1 METTLLYI
9 LHWILLDS
17 AEECS
22 ENYVDPSNPFFYLF
36 PIPTMTVNYLNFSV
50 LYNLNI
56 NCENDYSL
64 PSIQLFVYLFAP
76 LFNHLK
82 DIDFK
87 TNLRLENGLKI
98 WSAMYE
104 CRHPEASCFTAHC
117 RVKSRIYW
125 SQSFKSAKHHMLPDD
140 VFVGGSK
147 FTLKVIHKTCCIY
160 FCSIMYSLI
169 VYLYNIILNYL
180 LYI

>member
-1 METTLLYI
+1 MKLI
-9 LHWILLDS
+9 
-17 AEECS
+17 
-22 ENYVDPSNPFFYLF
+22 
-36 PIPTMTVNYLNFSV
+36 FS
-50 LYNLNI
+50 
-56 NCENDYSL
+56 SF
-64 PSIQLFVYLFAP
+64 QLFIYLFAP

-117 RVKSRIYW
+117 RAKPRVYW
-125 SQSFKSAKHHMLPDD
+125 NRFFKSAKHHMLSDD

-147 FTLKVIHKTCCIY
+147 STLITHKLYIFSNIRKSLYYIKISIIYLMNLSLTEFSFTLFYNLFLSLNVVQISKVHPTNRFRIKAPHRLRK
-160 FCSIMYSLI
+160 
-169 VYLYNIILNYL
+169 
-180 LYI
+180 